1 MKRISLIPLGKVSRK
16 HLEVLAESLTTTLQV
31 PCSPAAEGLDI
42 ESAYDA
48 LRGQYH
54 STAILSQI
62 RDALH
67 NADTRLLGVT
77 DADLFVPI
85 FTFVFGEAQL
95 GPRNATTAIVS
106 LHRLRQ
112 EFYGLAPD
120 FALLSARLLKE
131 ALHEIGH
138 TLGLRHCR
146 DYRCVMSSSPA
157 VENID
162 LKNPRFCARCEE
174 RLNLSGEPIR
184 AAKDG

>member
-1 MKRISLIPLGKVSRK
+1 MKRISLIPLGNISSKQM
-16 HLEVLAESLTTTLQV
+16 EVLAESLTTTLQV
-31 PCSPAAEGLDI
+31 PCALSPERQNI
-42 ESAYDA
+42 EFAYDS

-54 STAILSQI
+54 STAVLSRMRSLPH
-62 RDALH
+62 RDGTL
-67 NADTRLLGVT
+67 LLGVT
-77 DADLFVPI
+77 EADLFVPI

-95 GPRNATTAIVS
+95 GPDDATTAIVS

-112 EFYGLAPD
+112 EFYGLVPD

-162 LKNPRFCARCEE
+162 LKNPQFCAPCKEK
-174 RLNLSGEPIR
+174 LSFTREP
-184 AAKDG
+184 APNAKEG

>member
-1 MKRISLIPLGKVSRK
+1 M
-16 HLEVLAESLTTTLQV
+16 EVLAEALTTTLTV
-31 PCSPAAEGLDI
+31 PCSLSTERMDI
-42 ESAYDA
+42 AFAYDP

-54 STAILSQI
+54 STAILSQM
-62 RDALH
+62 RKSAVDAE
-67 NADTRLLGVT
+67 TRLLGVT
-77 DADLFVPI
+77 ESDLFVPI

-95 GPRNATTAIVS
+95 GPANATTAIIS

-112 EFYGLAPD
+112 EFYGLMGD

-131 ALHEIGH
+131 AMHEIGH

-162 LKNPRFCARCEE
+162 LKNARFCATCEE
-174 RLNLSGEPIR
+174 KLNWSGVPVPAVKE
-184 AAKDG
+184 G